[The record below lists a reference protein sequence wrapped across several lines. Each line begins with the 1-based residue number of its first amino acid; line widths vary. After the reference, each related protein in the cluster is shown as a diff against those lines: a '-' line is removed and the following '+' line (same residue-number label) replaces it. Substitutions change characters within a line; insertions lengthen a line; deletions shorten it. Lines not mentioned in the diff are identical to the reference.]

1 MASLIG
7 GGVAGAVAA
16 LVVVALAAILKGAL
30 GFGFPLIAVPTLA
43 SILGARPAVLVVAI
57 PALAANLLILRGC
70 RRHPLEPWYLRLAA
84 AVLLGSVG
92 GALLFGHLPVRVLT
106 LGLGVVTLALV
117 AVLGRGAPDAV
128 TGGKLR
134 AWAPLVGLVMGVL
147 GGATDISGPGLVA
160 FLTAIERDRERFIYA
175 LSLLYVI
182 LGTAQVATLARTGAY
197 SPVLLEAAAG
207 ACVPM
212 AAGVAIGARIRAR
225 LPSELFRRIVLAV
238 VVISAL
244 NLVRQGIWG

>member
-1 MASLIG
+1 MRVIG
-7 GGVAGAVAA
+7 VGIGAAAAALGVVAVAA
-16 LVVVALAAILKGAL
+16 VMKGAL

-43 SILGARPAVLVVAI
+43 GIIGARPAVLVVAI
-57 PALAANLLILRGC
+57 PALVANLLILRGC
-70 RRHPLEPWYLRLAA
+70 RRHRLEPWFLRLAG
-84 AVLLGSVG
+84 AVLVG
-92 GALLFGHLPVRVLT
+92 AVAGALLFGHLPAHTLT
-106 LGLGVVTLALV
+106 LGLGIITLALV
-117 AVLGRGAPDAV
+117 AALGRKSPGPATAER
-128 TGGKLR
+128 LR
-134 AWAPLVGLVMGVL
+134 AWAPLAGLVVGVL

-160 FLTAIERDRERFIYA
+160 FLTAIERDRDRFIYA
-175 LSLLYVI
+175 LTLLYVI
-182 LGTAQVATLARTGAY
+182 LGVAQVTTLARTGAY
-197 SPVLLEAAAG
+197 SPALLVAAAG